1 MTERIFKAEGVV
13 LRTRV
18 LGEADRLVTILT
30 LEKGK
35 FTAVA
40 RGARKTKSRLAA
52 GVDYFIHGRYTF
64 HRGKTWPT
72 ITSQDTIE
80 NFSRFRDDPDLYPYG
95 IYLAEIVDRLVSGE
109 EACPDIFTLIIQGW
123 KMLGKEIDRDLFCRA
138 FELKLADIAG
148 YTPHLQSCSDCGTE
162 NTEVFSPR
170 QGSLLCAN
178 CRGVDSIKLE
188 PGSIALARRLIS
200 APLNRVNLIRSTA
213 RQREELAR
221 LTAAFYACHIDLGD
235 IKSRRLLPS

>member
-1 MTERIFKAEGVV
+1 MNERIFKAEGLV

-18 LGEADRLVTILT
+18 LGEADRLVTLLT
-30 LEKGK
+30 LEIGK
-35 FTAVA
+35 LTAVA

-72 ITSQDTIE
+72 ITGQDTIE
-80 NFSRFRDDPDLYPYG
+80 NFYWFRDDPNLYPYG
-95 IYLAEIVDRLVSGE
+95 IYMTEMVDRLVSGE
-109 EACPDIFTLIIQGW
+109 EACPDIFTLLIDGW
-123 KMLGKEIDRDLFCRA
+123 KMLVKDIDRGLLCRA

-148 YTPHLQSCSDCGTE
+148 YSPHLNSCSDCGS
-162 NTEVFSPR
+162 NNAEVFSPR
-170 QGSLLCAN
+170 QGSILCAN
-178 CRGVDSIKLE
+178 CRSVDAIKLE

-200 APLNRVNLIRSTA
+200 APLNQVNLIRSTV
-213 RQREELAR
+213 RQREELA
-221 LTAAFYACHIDLGD
+221 LFTAAFYACHIDLGD